1 MGDLQRILYV
11 EDEADIRA
19 VAKVALQLVGGFT
32 LELCTDGAEALR
44 VAAGFAPDMILLDV
58 MMPGMDGLSTLE
70 ALRAV
75 PSLAGVPVAFM
86 TAKVQPDEIAYFKS
100 LGALGV
106 IPKPFDAMRLAE
118 RVRTMWSD
126 R

>member
-1 MGDLQRILYV
+1 MSALQRILYV

-19 VAKVALQLVGGFT
+19 IARVALQLVGGFT
-32 LELCTDGAEALR
+32 VKLCADGAEALR
-44 VAAGFAPDMILLDV
+44 DAAGFAPDMILLDV
-58 MMPGMDGLSTLE
+58 MMPGMDGPTTLE

-86 TAKVQPDEIAYFKS
+86 TAKVQPDEIAHLES
-100 LGALGV
+100 LGAVGV
-106 IPKPFDAMRLAE
+106 IPKPFDAMKLAE
-118 RVRTMWSD
+118 RVRALWSD

>member
-1 MGDLQRILYV
+1 MAHLQRILYV

-19 VAKVALQLVGGFT
+19 VARVALQVVGGFT
-32 LELCTDGAEALR
+32 LELCADGAEALR

-58 MMPGMDGLSTLE
+58 MMPGMDGPSTLE

-75 PSLAGVPVAFM
+75 PSLADVPVAFM

-106 IPKPFDAMRLAE
+106 IPKPFDAMHLAQ